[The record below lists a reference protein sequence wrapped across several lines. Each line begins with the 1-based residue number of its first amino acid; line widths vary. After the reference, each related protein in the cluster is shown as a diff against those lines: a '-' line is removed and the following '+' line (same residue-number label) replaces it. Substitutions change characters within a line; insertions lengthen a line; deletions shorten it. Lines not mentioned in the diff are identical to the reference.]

1 MPVRRSDRRWPRD
14 DGGMSPAGPSGSRAA
29 STRPPT
35 RELHADLIRVVA
47 IWAVVVGHWLV
58 IAVTEAN
65 GVIDG
70 VNALGTLSWAH
81 PLTWLFQVMPLFFFV
96 GGYANA
102 ASMARQQRAGGD
114 MLAWVVRRYR
124 RLLLPSTVLL
134 AVVVGA
140 VVVAR
145 AVGVDSDTAGT
156 GAWLAT
162 VPLWFLA
169 AYLAIVAVAPVTQV
183 AHRRWGLAVPV
194 GLALLVG
201 LVDVARFALDDPW
214 FVNANYLLA
223 WLAIHQ
229 LGYSWYDH
237 RLPTTPRVAVPLAAA
252 GLVALIGSTVFGP
265 YPISMVATP
274 GDTLQ
279 NTEPPTLALLALA
292 VTQIGVVLGLRDHST
307 RWLRKER
314 RARLVARIES
324 VVFTLFLWH
333 MAAAVVAAAL
343 LYGTGIVAVVPLDS
357 RDWLLWRIPWVAAC
371 AVLLA
376 GLVTV
381 FGRVER
387 AARRSVRGARTGRP
401 VMAIAVAVGIVLTLG
416 GILSIALAG
425 SGSHGPLA
433 LPTDALLAFGLG
445 NALLATAHSRTSR
458 RPL

>member
-1 MPVRRSDRRWPRD
+1 
-14 DGGMSPAGPSGSRAA
+14 MSPAGSSGSRSA
-29 STRPPT
+29 SIRPPT

-47 IWAVVVGHWLV
+47 IWAVVGGHWLV

-70 VNALGTLSWAH
+70 VNALGTLRWTH

-102 ASMARQQRAGGD
+102 ASMVRQQQAGGD

-134 AVVVGA
+134 AIVVGA
-140 VVVAR
+140 VVVAT
-145 AVGVDSDTAGT
+145 AAGGVDSDVAGT

-169 AYLAIVAVAPVTQV
+169 AYLAVVASGPVTHV

-194 GLALLVG
+194 ALAALVG
-201 LVDVARFALDDPW
+201 LIDVARFALDDPW
-214 FVNANYLLA
+214 FVNVNYLLA

-229 LGYSWYDH
+229 LGYSWYDQ
-237 RLPTTPRVAVPLAAA
+237 RLPATPRVGVPLAGA

-292 VTQIGVVLGLRDHST
+292 VTHIGVVLGLRDRST
-307 RWLRKER
+307 RWLQSER
-314 RARLVARIES
+314 RARSVARIES
-324 VVFTLFLWH
+324 VVLTLFLWH

-357 RDWLLWRIPWVAAC
+357 RQWLFWRIPWVITC

-376 GLVTV
+376 GLVAV
-381 FGRVER
+381 FGGVER
-387 AARRSVRGARTGRP
+387 SARRSVRGARTGNP
-401 VMAIAVAVGIVLTLG
+401 VVAIAAVFGIVLTLG
-416 GILSIALAG
+416 GILGIALAG

-433 LPTDALLAFGLG
+433 LPTDALVAFGSG
-445 NALLATAHSRTSR
+445 NALLAAAHSHISR
-458 RPL
+458 RWS